1 MLFKVYGKKDCGYCT
16 LAIEL
21 LETLNKDYIYMVLDE
36 DFPLSDFKS
45 IFPDATTVPQIITVS
60 NTEVTKI
67 GGYDQLR
74 ELLVG
79 PSA

>member
-1 MLFKVYGKKDCGYCT
+1 MLYKVYGKKDCGYCT

-36 DFPLSDFKS
+36 DYPISDFKS
-45 IFPDATTVPQIITVS
+45 IFPGATTVPQIITVS

-79 PSA
+79 PTV

>member
-1 MLFKVYGKKDCGYCT
+1 MYYKVYGKNGCEYCT
-16 LAIEL
+16 LAVEL
-21 LETLNKDYIYMVLDE
+21 LEVLRKDYIYLVLDE

-79 PSA
+79 PTA